1 MFTTE
6 RIFLKKNKRKTFEEA
21 LNVSFASNNSFY
33 NKLNVEIKRDIIHLI
48 KSGYNKR
55 TIIKLYL
62 LLNPSNINEAVNF
75 LSKENGINQHIFYE
89 SINKEDICEICGE
102 KQDLHINEKDK
113 TINISFN
120 NMCIFNRNENIY
132 RIKTKKEKNKIC
144 KICDDDITKD
154 EELNNKCEQC
164 NSYFCNECLYLHIKE
179 LIKNGNYALYCPECK
194 NIYTKNKIEQ
204 IFSLSKD
211 KELNNLKILLE
222 KNNTKEIILSNPE
235 LMFCPIVNC
244 NGFAKKNN
252 DKDYNICNM
261 GHKFCNKCGEKYH
274 ENEKCKEEENIDKL
288 FEEYSR
294 RYNLKNCPYCHIVV
308 IKNGGCNHM
317 NCKYCG
323 KHWCWLC
330 NEIFNSKEEHYGNIN
345 SKCYNQMMNDNNE
358 IVICDKCETEIND
371 NRFRRFR
378 CDHIICNNCLIE
390 YLLGTGV
397 MIICPGN
404 IINCLVEGC
413 KNIGGLPGDRFV
425 KFINDSNNEKLIKK
439 YRVSILFYEYIMKPM
454 FGLQSYFKALYK
466 FYDLIGKL
474 FDCCWNMEYFFIL
487 EIIGSIL
494 FVLILA
500 PIYLLIIPFP
510 LIMIKQAY
518 YYKLLPEITNKYDN
532 NFIKFSIII
541 SEEILT
547 LVFIFSLLLLHY
559 LYFCLF
565 VPILLLI
572 ILLRNLYYKISLCS

>member
-6 RIFLKKNKRKTFEEA
+6 RVFVNKNKRESSEES

-33 NKLNVEIKRDIIHLI
+33 NKLNIETKRDIIHLI

-55 TIIKLYL
+55 IVIKLYL
-62 LLNPSNINEAVNF
+62 FLNPSNLNEAVQY

-89 SINKEDICEICGE
+89 SLNKEDICEICGE
-102 KQDLHINEKDK
+102 KQNLHINEKDK

-120 NMCIFNRNENIY
+120 SICISNRNENENIY
-132 RIKTKKEKNKIC
+132 KIKSKEEKNKIC

-288 FEEYSR
+288 FEEFSR
-294 RYNLKNCPYCHIVV
+294 KYNLKNCPYCKIVV
-308 IKNGGCNHM
+308 IKKGGCNHM

-330 NEIFNSKEEHYGNIN
+330 NEIFISTEEHYGNIN
-345 SKCYNQMMNDNNE
+345 SKCYNMMMNNNE
-358 IVICDKCETEIND
+358 IIRCDKCDNEIN
-371 NRFRRFR
+371 NNSFRTFR
-378 CDHIICNNCLIE
+378 CDHRICNNCLIE
-390 YLLGTGV
+390 YLLGTCV

-425 KFINDSNNEKLIKK
+425 EFINNSNNEKLIKK
-439 YRVSILFYEYIMKPM
+439 YKVSILFYEYNIKHIFRICTYMDV
-454 FGLQSYFKALYK
+454 YEK
-466 FYDLIGKL
+466 FCNLVAKL
-474 FDCCWNMEYFFIL
+474 FSCCWNSKCRCIL
-487 EIIGSIL
+487 EGILTILLMIL
-494 FVLILA
+494 FLIY
-500 PIYLLIIPFP
+500 IFIVPFP
-510 LIMIKQAY
+510 LIISKRIY
-518 YYKLLPEITNKYDN
+518 YYKLLPEIRNRYNNK
-532 NFIKFSIII
+532 FITFTIII

-547 LVFIFSLLLLHY
+547 LVLILYLLLLHY

-565 VPILLLI
+565 VPISLLI
-572 ILLRNLYYKISLCS
+572 ILLRNLYYKIPVCS